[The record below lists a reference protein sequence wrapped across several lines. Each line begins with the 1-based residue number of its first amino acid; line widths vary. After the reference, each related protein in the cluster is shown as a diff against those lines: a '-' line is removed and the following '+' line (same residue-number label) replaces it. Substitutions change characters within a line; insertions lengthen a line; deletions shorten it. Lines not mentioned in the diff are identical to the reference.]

1 MSHLPEEVKKTDIHR
16 FALAI
21 VDCMFGLPRFF
32 RDHVTFKA
40 DFDLNANIR
49 LTTKKSSLEVDDAGK

>member
-16 FALAI
+16 FALKT
-21 VDCMFGLPRFF
+21 VDYIFRLPRFF
-32 RDHVTFKA
+32 RDHITFKA

-49 LTTKKSSLEVDDAGK
+49 LATKKSPLEVDDARK